1 MRSRHLFLSVV
12 CLVIPAML
20 SSLAPLCAQ
29 DGGSAVETL
38 TLEQCLERARVHNR
52 TLLSQKARVE
62 AADARLKQVKAGQ
75 LPAVSAQWSDTS
87 YNAPAGPLAAREQHL
102 HRLILS
108 DTVAPFGRYRSQKR
122 AAEAAQQAARHE
134 TDKVEQDVD
143 FQVAKLF
150 YDLLLAQQMVRVAS
164 DSVDQLTSHR
174 DNTAALVRAGSAP
187 KFDLLRAEVQLAS
200 ARPPLIK
207 AQSTITNSMAD
218 LMNLLGLDP
227 QLTPTLIGSF
237 PEQLPEPPTEEE
249 AVIVAQERRPDL
261 AAARELWRSRKHQV
275 AAARQALQP
284 TVQLAQTWD
293 HSKGLR
299 TPVHQYQ
306 QSSFTQLNLSWP
318 MFDSGLTRARVQE
331 AQAAATQAELSAASA
346 QANAVVEV
354 RKALSAWHEAVEVLR
369 SQEKNVEQATEA
381 LAIAKSAYKAGART
395 ALDVLDAQVALTQ
408 ARTLHYQAM
417 YARTLA
423 HLSLRR
429 ATGLPFS
436 LSDAFPHPTALPE
449 RSHP

>member
-1 MRSRHLFLSVV
+1 LS
-12 CLVIPAML
+12 
-20 SSLAPLCAQ
+20 
-29 DGGSAVETL
+29 
-38 TLEQCLERARVHNR
+38 LEQCLMRARSHNR
-52 TLLSQKARVE
+52 TLLTQKARIA
-62 AADARLKQVKAGQ
+62 AADARLKQVKASQ
-75 LPAVSAQWSDTS
+75 RPTVNAQWSDTS
-87 YNAPAGPLAAREQHL
+87 YNAPSSPTAAREQHL
-102 HRLILS
+102 HRLTVS

-122 AAEAAQQAARHE
+122 AAEAAQLATRHE
-134 TDKVEQDVD
+134 ESRAEQDID

-150 YDLLLAQQMVRVAS
+150 YDLLLAQQLVRVAS

-207 AQSTITNSMAD
+207 AQSTITNAMAD

-227 QLTPTLIGSF
+227 QLSPELIGSF
-237 PEQLPEPPTEEE
+237 PEQLPEPPDERE
-249 AVIVAQERRPDL
+249 AITVAHERRPDL
-261 AAARELWRSRKHQV
+261 AAAREWWRSQQHSVQ
-275 AAARQALQP
+275 AARQALQP

-299 TPVHQYQ
+299 TPVHSYQ

-318 MFDSGLTRARVQE
+318 MFDSGLTRARVHE
-331 AQAAATQAELSAASA
+331 ARAGATQAALAAESA
-346 QANAVVEV
+346 QANAIVEV

-381 LAIAKSAYKAGART
+381 LAIAKAAYKAGART

-408 ARTLHYQAM
+408 ARTLHFQAL

-429 ATGLPFS
+429 ASGLPFS
-436 LSDAFPHPTALPE
+436 LTETFPLANASSD